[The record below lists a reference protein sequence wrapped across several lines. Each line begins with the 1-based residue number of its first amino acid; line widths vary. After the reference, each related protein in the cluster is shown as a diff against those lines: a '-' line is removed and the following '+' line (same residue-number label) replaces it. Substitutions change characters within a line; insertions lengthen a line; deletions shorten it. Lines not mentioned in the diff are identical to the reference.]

1 MLNFVHRSAKL
12 VAKALGPTSTEVQ
25 LKKEEDWEKARD
37 WLANERVT
45 KMSAK
50 VPSLAEIQSKEGLYN
65 YLKDG
70 TELCRVIGTV
80 TNGQLPEGIIYR

>member
-1 MLNFVHRSAKL
+1 MRKVTAMRTSSSWHVS
-12 VAKALGPTSTEVQ
+12 LG
-25 LKKEEDWEKARD
+25 LMEDWGKARD

-50 VPSLAEIQSKEGLYN
+50 VPSLAEIRTKEGLYN

>member
-1 MLNFVHRSAKL
+1 MRKVTAMRTSSSWHVS
-12 VAKALGPTSTEVQ
+12 LG
-25 LKKEEDWEKARD
+25 LMEDWAKARD

>member
-1 MLNFVHRSAKL
+1 MRKSTAMRKSSSWQVS
-12 VAKALGPTSTEVQ
+12 LGSKV
-25 LKKEEDWEKARD
+25 EDWEKARD

-50 VPSLAEIQSKEGLYN
+50 VPSLAEIQTKEGLYN

>member
-1 MLNFVHRSAKL
+1 MRKSPSWHVSS
-12 VAKALGPTSTEVQ
+12 G
-25 LKKEEDWEKARD
+25 LKEDWEKARD

-50 VPSLAEIQSKEGLYN
+50 VPSLAEIRNEEGLYN

-70 TELCRVIGTV
+70 TELCRVIGIV
-80 TNGQLPEGIIYR
+80 TRGQLLEGITYRWVTSNDLVIAS